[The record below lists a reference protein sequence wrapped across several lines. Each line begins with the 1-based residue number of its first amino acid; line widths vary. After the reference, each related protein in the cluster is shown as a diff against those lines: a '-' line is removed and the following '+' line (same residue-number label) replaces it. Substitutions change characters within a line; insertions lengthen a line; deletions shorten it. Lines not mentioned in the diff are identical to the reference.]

1 MKIRIKP
8 RELEISEGEPFR
20 DDLLDREVPID
31 ILSNIVGSIEGPC
44 VLAVNA
50 AWGTGK
56 TTFLRMWSRYL
67 RDENFPVV
75 EFNAWETDFS
85 RDPFVAISAELT
97 DELKKYVSKS
107 NIDKIKKV
115 AGEIARLVPKAITR
129 EIIAKTPVVQRLK
142 EEELAQLFG
151 SYTDDRLSE
160 YKKGKDL
167 IQDFKEVLGNSAK
180 TLSDSENGKPLVV
193 FIDELDRCRPSYAIE
208 LLEVA
213 KHLFTVDNI
222 VFVLGVNLSQLAHS
236 IKVFYGGEFDAEGYL
251 QRFFD
256 IEYTLPFPERKDFIN
271 RAVESIQI
279 EEYLGDDFEDCTVPT
294 YKNIVSGL
302 LESFFD
308 IQHLSLRT
316 VEQAVHHLGLA
327 LASLPRDKESLM
339 VPSTVLL
346 IIRTIDP
353 DLYKKF
359 LNDKDIT
366 DSYIVEEIFK
376 HNELENLRYH
386 SHWGNVFEAM
396 IIVTFVEREGKDRTK
411 SSLLRLYDDLLKNGQ
426 ETDPLYESYEKI
438 IELFEFFQTEQSHEE
453 KDGFNYCVECIELTH
468 TNLKYDAR

>member
-8 RELEISEGEPFR
+8 RELEIPEGEPFR

-31 ILSNIVGSIEGPC
+31 ILSNIVASIEGPC

-50 AWGTGK
+50 PWGTGK
-56 TTFLRMWSRYL
+56 TTFLGMWSRHL
-67 RDENFPVV
+67 KNRNFPVV

-85 RDPFVAISAELT
+85 RDPFIAVSAELT

-115 AGEIARLVPKAITR
+115 AGEIARLAPKAIMR
-129 EIIAKTPVVQRLK
+129 EVIARTPVVQQLK
-142 EEELAQLFG
+142 EEELVRLFG
-151 SYTDDRLSE
+151 SYDDDRLSE
-160 YKKGKDL
+160 YKKGKEL
-167 IQDFKEVLGNSAK
+167 IQDFKEILANSAK
-180 TLSDSENGKPLVV
+180 TLSDSENGRPLVV

-208 LLEVA
+208 LLEAA

-222 VFVLGVNLSQLAHS
+222 IFVLGVNRSQLAHS

-256 IEYTLPFPERKDFIN
+256 IEYTLPSSERKDFIN

-279 EEYLGDDFEDCTVPT
+279 EEYLDDDVEDCTVPT
-294 YKNIVSGL
+294 YKNVVSGL

-308 IQHLSLRT
+308 IQHLNLRT

-339 VPSTVLL
+339 IPTTVLL

-353 DLYKKF
+353 ELYKKF

-366 DSYIVEEIFK
+366 DLYVAEEIFK
-376 HNELENLRYH
+376 NNELENLRYH

-396 IIVTFVEREGKDRTK
+396 IIVTFLEREGKDPAEST
-411 SSLLRLYDDLLKNGQ
+411 LLRMYKDLLESDPK
-426 ETDPLYESYEKI
+426 TDPLHESYGKI
-438 IELFEFFQTEQSHEE
+438 TGLFELFWTSLSRKEE
-453 KDGFNYCVECIELTH
+453 GRFKYCVECIELTH